1 MRYTD
6 SGSNYHSWVVLQN
19 GDSELRVHRTNGQYG
34 KVDDKRKCGIGS
46 FATDEVERNTRGDE
60 VTHKGGAIK
69 DLAANIV
76 EQITRTDEVEHGN
89 CGGIGSDEKELE
101 RNKGMK
107 RK

>member
-1 MRYTD
+1 
-6 SGSNYHSWVVLQN
+6 
-19 GDSELRVHRTNGQYG
+19 
-34 KVDDKRKCGIGS
+34 
-46 FATDEVERNTRGDE
+46 
-60 VTHKGGAIK
+60 
-69 DLAANIV
+69 V